1 MMIDA
6 IYQWTHRVGP
16 KTQTSTQQ
24 EIRTVNQE
32 IFEAMA
38 QSIIDGDAELARQ
51 LAEDAVSKGIN
62 PMEAIN
68 KGYIKGVNYVG
79 EQFSCG
85 EAFLPELV
93 MAGDA
98 MKAAVEVLEAEMS
111 RQGTVR
117 EVLGK
122 VIVGTVEG
130 DIHDIGKT
138 LVGIMMSIGGFQV
151 LDLGTNVSFAKLS
164 ENIKSFQPD
173 VIGLSALL
181 TTTMVKQREFI
192 NKLKEAGMRDSV
204 KVMVGGAPVTRSWA
218 EEIGADGFSE
228 DAVGAVAVA
237 KELLGVGA

>member
-1 MMIDA
+1 M
-6 IYQWTHRVGP
+6 
-16 KTQTSTQQ
+16 
-24 EIRTVNQE
+24 NQE

-68 KGYIKGVNYVG
+68 KGYIKGVNYIG